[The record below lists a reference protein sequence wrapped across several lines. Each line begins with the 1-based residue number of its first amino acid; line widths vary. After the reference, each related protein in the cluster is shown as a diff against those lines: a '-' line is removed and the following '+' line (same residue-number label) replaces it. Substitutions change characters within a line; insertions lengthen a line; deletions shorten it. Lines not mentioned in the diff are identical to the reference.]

1 MTTRADRQCCPVCG
15 FDRVA
20 DSCAVCAGH
29 ASTLGRRGAVVIGTG
44 SPPTDVIQGILDVRR
59 AVAALLFERDFVG
72 SLRLPVAANMIAT
85 LVVGLTGWL
94 WLLPA
99 FESRFDDPGDA
110 GAHLW
115 LVALWLGA
123 GPAVIDLLAGW
134 AMDPIRRATEQH
146 MLGATPNETPRA
158 GPSLSDRLQLLA
170 LSLFTGVLMMG
181 LVLLPWVGVPLCVL
195 LGAAVAGV
203 VYMQPPFAVR
213 GVAIAARI
221 RRLRAQP
228 WRALGAG
235 LGLQAAAAVPF
246 LNLLALLPV
255 ATVVATSTYIFTVKE
270 PRVTA
275 PGEATKHP

>member
-1 MTTRADRQCCPVCG
+1 M
-15 FDRVA
+15 
-20 DSCAVCAGH
+20 
-29 ASTLGRRGAVVIGTG
+29 
-44 SPPTDVIQGILDVRR
+44 
-59 AVAALLFERDFVG
+59 G
-72 SLRLPVAANMIAT
+72 SLRLPVAANMIAI
-85 LVVGLTGWL
+85 VAVGLAGWL

-99 FESRFDDPGDA
+99 FEARFDEPDDA
-110 GAHLW
+110 RAHLW

-146 MLGATPNETPRA
+146 MLGATPNETPSS
-158 GPSLSDRLQLLA
+158 GPSFSDRLQLLA
-170 LSLFTGVLMMG
+170 LSAFASVVMMG
-181 LVLLPWVGVPLCVL
+181 LVLVPWVGVPLCAL

-203 VYMQPPFAVR
+203 IYMQPPFAVR
-213 GVAIAARI
+213 GVALAARI

-235 LGLQAAAAVPF
+235 LGLQAAATVPF

-270 PRVTA
+270 PHA
-275 PGEATKHP
+275 NAANEATKHP